1 MIVLGIETSSRAAS
15 VALLRDAQFLD
26 ERSLQGRGKRHGQT
40 LVAEAAR
47 LFRTHGIK
55 PQQCDLVAV
64 SIGPGSFTGLRIGI
78 VFAKTLAYA
87 VGCPVTAVDT
97 FLCVAEAAPADVSEL
112 FVIGDAQRQQLF
124 VGRYERRTGG
134 DKPAGVWQRV
144 GELEICDAGTW
155 SARRSNADV
164 VTGPG
169 LDRFASLLAHRCRLL
184 PPELW
189 HPTAGAVAQIGR
201 RLAAAGQTAD
211 LWTLQ
216 PLYVRKS
223 AAEEKWE
230 AQNGSSDGWGN
241 G

>member
-15 VALLRDAQFLD
+15 VALLRDDQLLD
-26 ERSLQGRGKRHGQT
+26 ERSLEDRGKRHGQT

-47 LFRTHGIK
+47 LFRTQGIK

-64 SIGPGSFTGLRIGI
+64 SIGPGSFTGLRIGV
-78 VFAKTLAYA
+78 VFAKTFAYA
-87 VGCPVTAVDT
+87 VGCPVAAVDT
-97 FLCVAEAAPADVSEL
+97 FLCVAETAPAEVSEL

-124 VGRYERRTGG
+124 VGRYERRTDDRGL
-134 DKPAGVWQRV
+134 AGVWRRV
-144 GELEICDAGTW
+144 GELQICDAETWGTG
-155 SARRSNADV
+155 RSSTDV

-169 LDRFASLLAHRCRLL
+169 LERFAALLAHRCRLL
-184 PPELW
+184 PPEFW

-201 RLAAAGQTAD
+201 RLAEAGQTAD

-230 AQNGSSDGWGN
+230 AQHGSADVHGN